1 MFILDN
7 VIWEI
12 LMGKYENI
20 VQEIANFV
28 KILDI
33 LIIYETTWK
42 YTL

>member
-1 MFILDN
+1 MFILGN

-20 VQEIANFV
+20 VWEIANFI
-28 KILDI
+28 KNLDI
-33 LIIYETTWK
+33 LIIYETTWR